1 MKKILGILILGAV
14 PFLNVQAQKSD
25 KPYRPHYSKYASSG
39 SSLDRHHKSSGDY
52 SALARASA
60 DQKRMN
66 TDLKKLEAQSGH
78 VQSPSQKSAKVRPLP
93 IKTEKPSEKMP
104 AINFQSKPAK
114 SKVTAGPASRPSR
127 SPVRGHKS
135 MGMR

>member
-1 MKKILGILILGAV
+1 MKKILGILILTAV
-14 PFLNVQAQKSD
+14 PFLGAHAQKSD
-25 KPYRPHYSKYASSG
+25 KLYRPHYSKYASSG

-66 TDLKKLEAQSGH
+66 SDLKKLEAQSDH
-78 VQSPSQKSAKVRPLP
+78 MRSSSQKSANARPLP
-93 IKTEKPSEKMP
+93 IRTEKHSEKMP
-104 AINFQSKPAK
+104 AINFQAKPAK
-114 SKVTAGPASRPSR
+114 SKMTAHATSGPSR
-127 SPVRGHKS
+127 SRIGGRKS